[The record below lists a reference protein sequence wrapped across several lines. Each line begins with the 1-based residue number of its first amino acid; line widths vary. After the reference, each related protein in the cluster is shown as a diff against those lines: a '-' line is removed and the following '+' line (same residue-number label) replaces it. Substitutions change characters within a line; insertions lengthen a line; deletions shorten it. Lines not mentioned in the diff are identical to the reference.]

1 MTPDS
6 ALSLPTFSHFLIVNK
21 LLSLSLSLSLS
32 LALIPLLPLSLL
44 PLALCRW
51 IFYKRDI
58 DCGERLDISGT
69 GFKDL
74 QDWMVPVKDMLL
86 FEDFVVVVILRSYQ
100 RCRWSTRILA
110 VLAVLAVRKH
120 LKVLRRSLPHGTKL
134 GNSQKV
140 HDIEFRNVE

>member
-1 MTPDS
+1 M
-6 ALSLPTFSHFLIVNK
+6 
-21 LLSLSLSLSLS
+21 
-32 LALIPLLPLSLL
+32 
-44 PLALCRW
+44 
-51 IFYKRDI
+51 
-58 DCGERLDISGT
+58 DISGT